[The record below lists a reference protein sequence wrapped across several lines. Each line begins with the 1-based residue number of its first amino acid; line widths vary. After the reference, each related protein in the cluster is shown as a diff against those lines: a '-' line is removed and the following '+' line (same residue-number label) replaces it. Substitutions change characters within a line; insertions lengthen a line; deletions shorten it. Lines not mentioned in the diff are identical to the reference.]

1 MEPGKN
7 IYRTISRKI
16 TINLAKQLELKQQ
29 FEDLQNHNVLLE
41 SKIEHLLKEI
51 KILSA
56 ENSDLKEIVFAL
68 NQENERYRRP

>member
-29 FEDLQNHNVLLE
+29 FEDLQNHNLLLE
-41 SKIEHLLKEI
+41 SRIEQLVKEI
-51 KILSA
+51 KILSD

>member
-16 TINLAKQLELKQQ
+16 IINLAKQQELKQKI
-29 FEDLQNHNVLLE
+29 EHLQNHNLLLE

-51 KILSA
+51 KILTA

>member
-16 TINLAKQLELKQQ
+16 TINLAKQQEFKQQ
-29 FEDLQNHNVLLE
+29 FEHLQNHNLLLE
-41 SKIEHLLKEI
+41 SKVEHLLKEI

-68 NQENERYRRP
+68 NQENERYRRS

>member
-1 MEPGKN
+1 MEAGKN

-29 FEDLQNHNVLLE
+29 FELLQQHNLLLE
-41 SKIEHLLKEI
+41 SRIEQLVTEI
-51 KILSA
+51 KILSD

-68 NQENERYRRP
+68 NQENERYRRS